1 MYEFSE
7 FNSSK
12 WRIVSA
18 RAVPEQAKLH
28 AATEFEHYK
37 IMKDRLYK
45 NDFDRFLVLMTAEA
59 DNEFGALS

>member
-1 MYEFSE
+1 MNFQ
-7 FNSSK
+7 NSTVAK

-18 RAVPEQAKLH
+18 KAVPEQAKLH

>member
-1 MYEFSE
+1 MDEFLE
-7 FNSSK
+7 FNGSK

-18 RAVPEQAKLH
+18 KSVSEQAKLH
-28 AATEFEHYK
+28 AETEFEDHK